1 MTTEQIKISYN
12 LAEDVYNGNK
22 TLKEAK
28 ELGAE
33 SHLSQFHKLL
43 LHIIQTHDEW
53 HKAYR

>member
-22 TLKEAK
+22 TLKEVK

-33 SHLSQFHKLL
+33 SGISPNS
-43 LHIIQTHDEW
+43 INYYITV
-53 HKAYR
+53 R

>member
-33 SHLSQFHKLL
+33 SGISPNFQQ
-43 LHIIQTHDEW
+43 I
-53 HKAYR
+53 R